1 MQNYFMNNFIVKEKL
16 IKMKHFSLSAWL
28 WSFMAIKDGGN
39 YVHFAAQNGKK
50 IGISCEKSNVEFTF

>member
-1 MQNYFMNNFIVKEKL
+1 
-16 IKMKHFSLSAWL
+16 MKHFSLSAWL

-50 IGISCEKSNVEFTF
+50 FGISCEKSNVEFTF